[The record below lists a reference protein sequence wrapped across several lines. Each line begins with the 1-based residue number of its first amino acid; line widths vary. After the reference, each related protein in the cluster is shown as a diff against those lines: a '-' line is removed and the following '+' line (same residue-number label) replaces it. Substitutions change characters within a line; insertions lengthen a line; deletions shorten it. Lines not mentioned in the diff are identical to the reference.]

1 MFTGLIESLGKVSKI
16 SPLGEG
22 KDVWITASFSEHLE
36 MGESIS
42 INGICST
49 VVSFDE
55 QCFQVQFLKETL
67 DKTTVNNWY
76 EGDAVNLER
85 AMRPTTRF
93 GGHMVSGHVDGKAK
107 ITRIDDKLPWHV
119 FEFSFDEA
127 LMPYFIEK
135 GSVCIDGISLTLV
148 DVKARSFT
156 CHIIPHTYQNTV
168 LHGKKIGD
176 AVNIECD
183 VMAKYFFKFFQLE
196 REGYHV
202 GV

>member
-93 GGHMVSGHVDGKAK
+93 GGHMVLDMLMGKL
-107 ITRIDDKLPWHV
+107 KLH
-119 FEFSFDEA
+119 E
-127 LMPYFIEK
+127 LMANYLGMF
-135 GSVCIDGISLTLV
+135 LNFHLM
-148 DVKARSFT
+148 R
-156 CHIIPHTYQNTV
+156 
-168 LHGKKIGD
+168 
-176 AVNIECD
+176 
-183 VMAKYFFKFFQLE
+183 
-196 REGYHV
+196 R
-202 GV
+202 